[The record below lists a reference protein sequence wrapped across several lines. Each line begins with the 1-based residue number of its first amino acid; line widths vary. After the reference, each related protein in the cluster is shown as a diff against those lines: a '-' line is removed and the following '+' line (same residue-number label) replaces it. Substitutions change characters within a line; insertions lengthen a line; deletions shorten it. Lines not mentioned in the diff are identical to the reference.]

1 MNQNGG
7 YFTYM
12 QWWMMMIGIWRIDTQ
27 DHPSYKKKFHKVY
40 SLVIQTLA
48 SSPTLSFAIAVPG
61 LLKTDMTTAIYNIGI
76 IIMVGMIVVKMIMC
90 QSKSVTKLLQ
100 LALQLDEQIRAQK
113 EPEMQLIY
121 RQHVKFDDKLVTLI
135 AVSGLIMGMFVVV
148 YGDIECY
155 VFFKENKETN
165 ITEVP
170 VVVNYWYPFD
180 KKKYYTFLLIDQ
192 NVRPTLC
199 CICIGVVSA
208 FVNCIIIFVRLQ
220 LKLLQYSFRNFHRFP
235 SHGVSLEAAKN
246 TLRLLCVRHQQ
257 LIQYVE
263 DLNESFKNIL
273 LLEYIVSGVLL
284 AALIL
289 QITGGNQRLLVCFVL
304 LVSVVQLLT
313 FAWSANEIIVQSAEL
328 ARALF
333 ESKWY
338 DQNTP
343 AKLMTQIMMMRCQKP
358 LSLSIGPFGVM
369 DLNVG
374 LSRLKLGYSYT
385 SLMTNG
391 D

>member
-1 MNQNGG
+1 MHQNGG

-12 QWWMMMIGIWRIDTQ
+12 QWWMMLIGIWRLDTE
-27 DHPSYKKKFHKVY
+27 DLPNYKKKIHRVY
-40 SLVIQTLA
+40 SFVIQIVA
-48 SSPTLSFAIAVPG
+48 SSPTVSFAIAVPG
-61 LLKTDMTTAIYNIGI
+61 LLKTNITMAIGNIGI

-100 LALQLDEQIRAQK
+100 LALRLDRQIRAQR

-121 RQHVKFDDKLVTLI
+121 RQHVKFDDKLVALI
-135 AVSGLIMGMFVVV
+135 AVSGLLMGICVVV
-148 YGDIECY
+148 YGDVACY
-155 VFFKENKETN
+155 VFFKQNKERNT
-165 ITEVP
+165 TEVP
-170 VVVNYWYPFD
+170 VIVNYWYPFD
-180 KKKYYTFLLIDQ
+180 KKKYYTFVLIDQ
-192 NVRPTLC
+192 NIRPTLS

-208 FVNCIIIFVRLQ
+208 FVNCIIMFVRLQ

-235 SHGVSLEAAKN
+235 THGVHLETVKN
-246 TLRLLCVRHQQ
+246 TLRVLCVRHQQ

-273 LLEYIVSGVLL
+273 LLEYIVSAVLL

-289 QITGGNQRLLVCFVL
+289 QITGGNQPLLICLVL
-304 LVSVVQLLT
+304 LICIVQLLT
-313 FAWSANEIIVQSAEL
+313 FAWSANEITVQSSEL

-358 LSLSIGPFGVM
+358 LSLRIGPFGVM

-385 SLMTNG
+385 SLMTG